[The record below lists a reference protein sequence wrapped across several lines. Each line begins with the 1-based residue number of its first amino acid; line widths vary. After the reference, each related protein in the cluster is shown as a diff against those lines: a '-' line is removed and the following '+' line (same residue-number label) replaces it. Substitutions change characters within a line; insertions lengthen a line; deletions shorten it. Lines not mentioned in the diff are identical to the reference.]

1 MWHPFKKILLFHVHK
16 SAMYP
21 AILSCLF
28 IVAASSGAESVH
40 LLKSL
45 LDFRKLADQSPNA

>member
-1 MWHPFKKILLFHVHK
+1 
-16 SAMYP
+16 MYP

-45 LDFRKLADQSPNA
+45 VDFTKLADQSPNT